1 MSQNGTGVVYPTI
14 ELGGVTYELR
24 ITRGALLYRI
34 SKNQIDMNDL
44 GQDSDP
50 RKRVAAVFDVLHAI
64 VAGKFQ
70 GSIEDLADLVI
81 TEGKMKDAATAVLLA
96 VGKVFPPAEPA
107 TPAVEATPEKPT
119 EVVQ

>member
-1 MSQNGTGVVYPTI
+1 MNQNGTGVVYPTI

-34 SKNQIDMNDL
+34 SKNQVDMNDL
-44 GQDSDP
+44 GKDADP

-64 VAGKFQ
+64 IADKFQ
-70 GSIEDLADLVI
+70 GSVEDLADVVI
-81 TEGKMKDAATAVLLA
+81 AEGKMKEATVGVLGA